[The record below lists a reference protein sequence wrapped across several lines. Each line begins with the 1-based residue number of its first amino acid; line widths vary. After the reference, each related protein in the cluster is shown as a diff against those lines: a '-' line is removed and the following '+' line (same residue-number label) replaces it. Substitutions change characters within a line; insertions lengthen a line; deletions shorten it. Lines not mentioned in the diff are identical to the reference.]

1 VLSDA
6 PNGGADPGGSPHMW
20 HDIFAFEISV
30 PEKILRTVLV
40 YTLILLIFRL
50 GGRRSMAQMNTMD
63 FTVMVLLSNVVQNAV
78 IGSDNSF
85 VGGAVGAVTL
95 VLVNQGIDY
104 LTYRYP
110 ALSRLV
116 QGHSV
121 DVIADGRPLRAQLER
136 LAIRPGEL
144 GHAVRMQNG
153 NDVAEVSRG
162 EMDADGHL
170 LITLK
175 DECQSATAGDI
186 AGLNA
191 RLDRIE
197 QLLRAR

>member
-1 VLSDA
+1 
-6 PNGGADPGGSPHMW
+6 MW
-20 HDIFAFEISV
+20 HNLFVIEISL

-95 VLVNQGIDY
+95 ILVNQGIDY

-110 ALSRLV
+110 TLRNLL

-121 DVIADGRPLRAQLER
+121 DVIEDGKPLKAELDR
-136 LAIRPGEL
+136 LAMRPSEL

-153 NDVAEVSRG
+153 NDVAEVRRG

-175 DECQSATAGDI
+175 DQFQSATAGDI

-197 QLLRAR
+197 QMLKTR